1 MFTFN
6 KVSISK
12 LFEEE
17 LYELEDS
24 TLKLQ
29 KDGIEGKKIAVV
41 VDYSEEDFA
50 KASKDLLEKILK
62 AAKVDMS
69 QVEMRYAK
77 SQACSFNFLQ
87 NQFGVDKLIVFGLKP
102 ASIGL
107 NIRLGLYQLILFRDC
122 QILLADDLTRIAEDV
137 KRKTYLWRNLQKMFE
152 L

>member
-12 LFEEE
+12 LFEEK

-24 TLKLQ
+24 TLKPQ
-29 KDGIEGKKIAVV
+29 KEEIEGRKIAVV
-41 VDYSEEDFA
+41 VNYSEEDFP
-50 KASKDLLEKILK
+50 KASKGLLEKILK
-62 AAKVDMS
+62 AAKIDMN

-77 SQACSFNFLQ
+77 SQACSFNFLHD
-87 NQFGVDKLIVFGLKP
+87 QFNTSKLIVFGLKP
-102 ASIGL
+102 TAIGL
-107 NIRLGLYQLILFRDC
+107 NIRLGLYQLVNFRDC